1 MIVRN
6 CGSPVPIVEGLSDGL
21 CRPQFSTRYGF
32 ARRGSGR
39 STGAGLSEEWR
50 RGRHSST
57 SAAGLGR
64 VSHQPRYLPPIRALR
79 SREDRRRE
87 PDEFPPTRSS
97 PRAPIPDLDDADLED
112 LPSLYKARR
121 REPSPGR
128 ENGAGGGSGGGYFG
142 RNNGRGPPGASPP
155 STSWGSNNKYVLGGL
170 FVLGVGAGIAL
181 DTVVNIEP
189 SNVASREVIDRQ
201 TPNPDVC
208 IANGMSAMVLDQ
220 RLFITFNPFNV
231 YVSQAEVKPGCVL
244 RQSNWRVLES
254 RGLVNSEEV
263 RDCKRNFN
271 TFGFVGDLRQ
281 APEINCVYHSEN
293 AENQFLKDPSK
304 AALGDGFQPK
314 DFTEP

>member
-1 MIVRN
+1 MIVRS
-6 CGSPVPIVEGLSDGL
+6 CGNPVPSVSGVRCGLCQSQLSTCYGFGRRSTVWTSSPVKLRGRRDS
-21 CRPQFSTRYGF
+21 FSRT
-32 ARRGSGR
+32 A
-39 STGAGLSEEWR
+39 GAGRKSY
-50 RGRHSST
+50 
-57 SAAGLGR
+57 
-64 VSHQPRYLPPIRALR
+64 QPTYLPQVRALK
-79 SREDRRRE
+79 SREDRRRDPRS

-97 PRAPIPDLDDADLED
+97 PRAPSPDLDDPDLDE
-112 LPSLYKARR
+112 LPSLYKLRR
-121 REPSPGR
+121 GDSSPR
-128 ENGAGGGSGGGYFG
+128 ENGAGRGGGGGYFA
-142 RNNGRGPPGASPP
+142 RNNPRGPSAEPPPAPAWLPG
-155 STSWGSNNKYVLGGL
+155 NKYVLAGL

-189 SNVASREVIDRQ
+189 NNVASREVIDRQ

-244 RQSNWRVLES
+244 LQSNWRVLES
-254 RGLVNSEEV
+254 RGLVNGEEV

-314 DFTEP
+314 TFTEP